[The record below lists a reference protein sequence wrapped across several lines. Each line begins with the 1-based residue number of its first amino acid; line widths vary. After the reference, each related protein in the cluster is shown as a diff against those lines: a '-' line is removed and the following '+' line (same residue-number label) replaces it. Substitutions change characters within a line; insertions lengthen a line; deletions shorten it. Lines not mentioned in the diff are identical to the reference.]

1 MKRERIDVLNERDLL
16 YGMITSEKFCR
27 EIAPILEPRLLE
39 IDYARLVAGWVKEY
53 YETYKTCPQKDM
65 SKLYRAHSEE
75 IGDEALKDNIL
86 TFLGKLDKDYD
97 SIRSFN
103 DEYAL
108 QQSILYLKRQS
119 LKNLVSDVDAF
130 LTAGNVTKAENAIT
144 KYNTIEKSTGEAVSL
159 FHNAEAI
166 VDSYSEE
173 KGVLFTLPGAYG
185 AVVGKIH
192 REDFISFLA
201 PMKRGKSFALV
212 DVGVNA
218 VQQGLKVLFVSLEM
232 SESDM
237 IKRFWTSLTG
247 QLTED
252 RDDIEYS
259 YFVDCGGRYG
269 IESKTI
275 SRKAVSMLDVDK
287 KQRMFKRMFRGGDV
301 RVLAVPAY
309 SLSTE
314 GLDIKIERL
323 VQQEDYVPDVII
335 IDYADIMLPSD
346 KTNEYRHQ
354 LDGIWKRLRSLA
366 QKRKCVVFTASQ
378 SGRASL
384 SKDVDSED
392 ISEDIR
398 KIAHV
403 TSMVSINQSPKE
415 RQLGIVRFKQL
426 AVREGEMEFRQAVCT
441 QCLSIGRMV
450 TDSHFDDE
458 VMMPDLGDGEEDHGS
473 RRKSR

>member
-1 MKRERIDVLNERDLL
+1 MKREKINVLNERDIL

-27 EIAPILEPRLLE
+27 EIAPIIEPRLLE
-39 IDYARLVAGWVKEY
+39 IDYARIVAGWVKEY
-53 YETYKTCPQKDM
+53 YEQYKTCPQKDM
-65 SKLYRAHSEE
+65 SKLYRAHGDE
-75 IGDEALKDNIL
+75 INDEALKDNIL
-86 TFLGKLDKDYD
+86 AFLNNLDKDYEA
-97 SIRSFN
+97 IKSFN

-119 LKNLVSDVDAF
+119 LKNLVADVDAF

-166 VDSYSEE
+166 VDSYSDE
-173 KGVLFTLPGAYG
+173 KGILFTLPGAYG

-232 SESDM
+232 SEADM

-252 RDDIEYS
+252 RNDIEYS
-259 YFVDCGGRYG
+259 YFADCGGKYS
-269 IESKTI
+269 IENKTI
-275 SRKAVSMLDVDK
+275 TRKAVSMSDVDK
-287 KQRMFKRMFRGGDV
+287 KQKQFKRMFRGGDV

-323 VQQEDYVPDVII
+323 IQQEEYVPDVVI

-354 LDGIWKRLRSLA
+354 LDGIWKRLRALA

-378 SGRASL
+378 SNRDGI
-384 SKDVDSED
+384 SKDLSLEST
-392 ISEDIR
+392 SEDIR
-398 KIAHV
+398 KVAHV
-403 TSMVSINQSPKE
+403 TSMVSINQTNKE

-450 TDSHFDDE
+450 TDSHFEDE
-458 VMMPDLGDGEEDHGS
+458 VIMPEPEDNEENHNT
-473 RRKSR
+473 RRKSH